1 MPTRLLAI
9 CLAFLAAA
17 VPASAG
23 PKAVIEL
30 FTSQGCSSC
39 PPADALLGE
48 LAGEPGI
55 IAVTMPVTI
64 WDYLG
69 WTDTLASPEMTE
81 RQIAYSI
88 VRGDRQV
95 YTPQVVINGREAVV
109 GSDRR
114 AIMRAVRRHNSDRL
128 ALPVPIRIAQRDGAL
143 YVDVGEAPDAR
154 YRKASIWLMYIDGEI
169 SVPIRRGENS
179 GRRITYHNVVREIRP
194 IGMWKGKPVSLE
206 LPLSDVDKN
215 RKAGCIVIL
224 QVRTPK
230 GPGPIIGAAELRSL
244 FPAGTVPVPTA
255 SAR

>member
-9 CLAFLAAA
+9 CLAILAAA
-17 VPASAG
+17 IPASAG

-48 LAGEPGI
+48 LTREPDL
-55 IAVTMPVTI
+55 IAVTLPVTI

-81 RQIAYSI
+81 RQIAYS
-88 VRGDRQV
+88 VARGDRQV

-114 AIMRAVRRHNSDRL
+114 AIMRAVRRHNSDRP
-128 ALPVPIRIAQRDGAL
+128 ALPVPVSLEHRDGTL
-143 YVDVGEAPDAR
+143 LVDVGGAPDAR
-154 YRKASIWLMYIDGEI
+154 IRKAAIWLMFIEGEV

-179 GRRITYHNVVREIRP
+179 GRRITYHNVVRKMRP
-194 IGMWKGKPVSLE
+194 IGMWKGKPVTLE
-206 LPLSDVDKN
+206 LPLSDIDKN
-215 RKAGCIVIL
+215 LKAGCIVIL
-224 QVRTPK
+224 QAHSPK
-230 GPGPIIGAAELRSL
+230 GPGPIIGAAELRHL
-244 FPAGTVPVPTA
+244 FPARQAPASTVF
-255 SAR
+255 AR